1 MHDIFIAC
9 KKYLFLTCFIL
20 FNIFLCSFIQMLKY
34 IHLFAIPYYV
44 RVSLTLS
51 WRRPLSY
58 RNQSI
63 DLFCKSNHWT
73 GFYMITA
80 PVMKELNDK
89 MSHKIPI
96 QKFAQNIS
104 LKSFP
109 RLKVSW
115 LNQNPDEPWNDEVS
129 TFSLKPILVAKLTVD
144 QNLSLTEHVFSY
156 TVWVEE
162 RRKRKGR
169 EASRQALKM
178 RPKRAR
184 LLTRTLNSIFV

>member
-20 FNIFLCSFIQMLKY
+20 SNIFFCSFIRMLKY
-34 IHLFAIPYYV
+34 IHLFAIPYFV

-63 DLFCKSNHWT
+63 DLLCKSNHWT
-73 GFYMITA
+73 DFYMITA
-80 PVMKELNDK
+80 PVMKELNNK

-144 QNLSLTEHVFSY
+144 QNLCLTKHVFSY

-162 RRKRKGR
+162 RRKRKRR
-169 EASRQALKM
+169 EASRQAFKM